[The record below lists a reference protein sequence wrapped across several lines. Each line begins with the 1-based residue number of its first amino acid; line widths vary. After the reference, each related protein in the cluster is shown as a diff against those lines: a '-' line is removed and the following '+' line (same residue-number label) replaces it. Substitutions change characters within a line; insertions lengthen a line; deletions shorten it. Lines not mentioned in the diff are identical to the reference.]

1 MYTWYV
7 SDILV
12 VHNKKKKREE
22 REYENNSLLKGY
34 IFTNYCPV
42 GKKKEMKKLGL
53 ERK

>member
-1 MYTWYV
+1 MYDNVEAMKISKYP
-7 SDILV
+7 ILE
-12 VHNKKKKREE
+12 K
-22 REYENNSLLKGY
+22 LKGY